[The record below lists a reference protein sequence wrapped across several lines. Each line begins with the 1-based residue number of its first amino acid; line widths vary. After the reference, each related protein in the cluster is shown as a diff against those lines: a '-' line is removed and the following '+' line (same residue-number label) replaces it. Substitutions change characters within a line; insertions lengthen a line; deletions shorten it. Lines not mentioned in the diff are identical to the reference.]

1 MRVVY
6 PSSAVVGQDKAKL
19 ALILNVI
26 EPYLGG
32 VLIMGHRG
40 TGKSTAVRAL
50 ADLLTSKSCCGLH
63 SWKPGKRCRPTTAT
77 FRQRRFAGRLQ
88 GETLIRDT
96 TTEASSP
103 AHVCAARFLMGAI
116 KIYRRWLRASQ
127 LYGPRARPGAAP
139 GSDG

>member
-50 ADLLTSKSCCGLH
+50 ADLLRRVGGPVKSN
-63 SWKPGKRCRPTTAT
+63 
-77 FRQRRFAGRLQ
+77 RQLP
-88 GETLIRDT
+88 L
-96 TTEASSP
+96 SYS
-103 AHVCAARFLMGAI
+103 
-116 KIYRRWLRASQ
+116 
-127 LYGPRARPGAAP
+127 
-139 GSDG
+139 